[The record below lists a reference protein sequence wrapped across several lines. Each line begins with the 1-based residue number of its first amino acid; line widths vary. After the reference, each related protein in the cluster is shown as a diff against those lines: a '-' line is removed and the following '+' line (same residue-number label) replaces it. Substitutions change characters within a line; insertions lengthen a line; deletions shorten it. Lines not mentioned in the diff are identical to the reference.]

1 MTGRVVEET
10 VGFWAG
16 LIVGIICGTFV
27 VGIALIGQDGWEA
40 GKHWG
45 YEQCKLEVSK

>member
-1 MTGRVVEET
+1 MTERVVEAT

-27 VGIALIGQDGWEA
+27 GGIALIGQGVWEA